1 MYKIHKICWHI
12 PYSSWKKGELVS
24 NLKWVN
30 GVILTWDLQQYEWLF
45 TCFLVISGKTNPVS
59 ICSVLITHVEKKQSL
74 TFLVCNT
81 RNSQCSVSQLKYLTS
96 YTTSTKGFSNYV
108 LSKSKWLQ
116 ITWFKTTVYSIC
128 LQALKRWFYEV
139 KLNKITS

>member
-45 TCFLVISGKTNPVS
+45 TCFRVISGKTNLVS
-59 ICSVLITHVEKKQSL
+59 IFSVLITHVEKKQSL